1 MSMTIAPPPNFTS
14 GQTGASTSW
23 SASGVPGADPT
34 GAPSQGLRLDL
45 GCGKNKKAGFVGV
58 DREAF
63 EGVDRVLDL
72 VAYRRPPPVAP
83 GQRLL
88 LGGPPEF
95 EAWPWPDASVSEVH
109 CSHFIEHLDAEERAH
124 FVNELYRVLAP
135 GGKATIIAPS
145 WSSGRALGDPTHKWP
160 PVAPMWFMYLQRK
173 WREDQAP
180 HTAAIY
186 SCDFAITWS
195 LSYGPELAAR
205 NQEYV
210 QFALQHFTDAAQD
223 IVATFVKQ

>member
-1 MSMTIAPPPNFTS
+1 MSMTIAAPAPPTTEPF
-14 GQTGASTSW
+14 
-23 SASGVPGADPT
+23 
-34 GAPSQGLRLDL
+34 RLDL

-58 DREAF
+58 DREPF
-63 EGVDRVLDL
+63 EGVDRVIDL
-72 VAYRRPPPVAP
+72 TC
-83 GQRLL
+83 
-88 LGGPPEF
+88 
-95 EAWPWPDASVSEVH
+95 AWPWLSGSVAEVH

-124 FVNELYRVLAP
+124 FVNELYRVLVP
-135 GGKATIIAPS
+135 GGRATIIAPS
-145 WSSGRALGDPTHKWP
+145 WTSGRALGDPTHKWP

-195 LSYGPELAAR
+195 LSYGPELAGR